1 MAWKISSPF
10 SMPSSVSEG
19 AGVSSTPSCARQAS
33 RISSRTRCASV
44 VSGMGRRISTRPSA
58 LASVMLRTVLV
69 MNSEFGTISVERS
82 PSWISVARTLM
93 RRTSPSVVPSTTQS
107 PTFTGCS
114 ASRISPEMKF
124 CTMACRP
131 KPMPTDSALATHAM
145 RSMPMPSA
153 DSENATTRMP
163 PT

>member
-1 MAWKISSPF
+1 MAWKISAPP
-10 SMPSSVSEG
+10 SMPSSDTEG
-19 AGVSSTPSCARQAS
+19 AGAGSTSACALHAAS
-33 RISSRTRCASV
+33 ITSRTRFASV
-44 VSGMGRRISTRPSA
+44 VSGIGKRISTRPSA

-93 RRTSPSVVPSTTQS
+93 RRTSPSAVPNTTQS
-107 PTFTGCS
+107 PTLTGRS
-114 ASRISPEMKF
+114 ASKISPEMKF

-131 KPMPTDSALATHAM
+131 KPIPTDSALATHAI
-145 RSMPMPSA
+145 RSTPIPSA
-153 DSENATTRMP
+153 DSATATTSTP